1 VSFAIVVLIP
11 WVVEW
16 CQLIFRYGPFTDN
29 FRPVQVIRG
38 QSEDSRKF
46 CDIKTEPVTLNT
58 EVNGGLI
65 AISTPPSSGTELS
78 NQFSFLVLINP
89 KHVKDPQCLSFG
101 DDFVEH

>member
-16 CQLIFRYGPFTDN
+16 CQLIFRYGPFSDN

-58 EVNGGLI
+58 EVDGGLI
-65 AISTPPSSGTELS
+65 EQWNRTEQPI
-78 NQFSFLVLINP
+78 QFSSLDKSQACQRPPVFELWR
-89 KHVKDPQCLSFG
+89 
-101 DDFVEH
+101 